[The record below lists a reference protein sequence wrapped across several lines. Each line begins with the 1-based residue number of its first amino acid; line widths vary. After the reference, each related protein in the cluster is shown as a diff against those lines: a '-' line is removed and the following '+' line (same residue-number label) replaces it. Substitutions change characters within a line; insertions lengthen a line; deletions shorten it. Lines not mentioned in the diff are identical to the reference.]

1 MRNTKG
7 MRLKDIPT
15 AGGGIARAAYVLAS
29 KEHVAVG
36 PLLQRANLSVRQV
49 KNPNLRIPVRDQ
61 ISFLNLVAEK
71 LDDEFLGIRI
81 GQMLE
86 LREPGLLYY
95 VMASSH
101 TVGEALE
108 RCARY
113 SSIQN
118 EGVHIGYRAGKTV
131 TVTFDYFGVS
141 RRLDRHQIECFITL
155 LVRMCQKLSG
165 LASVPSC
172 IVVRA
177 CHLSLR
183 GCSEPTLR
191 SRATPT
197 RWCIRVRWRARLAST
212 PIYTSTRCW

>member
-1 MRNTKG
+1 MRVRNSKG

-29 KEHVAVG
+29 EEHVALA
-36 PLLQRANLSVRQV
+36 PLLRRANLTVQQV
-49 KNPNLRIPVRDQ
+49 KNPNLRIPVKDQ
-61 ISFLNLVAEK
+61 INFLNLVAEK

-101 TVGEALE
+101 TVGEALQ

-113 SSIQN
+113 SAIQN
-118 EGVHIGYRAGKTV
+118 EGVRIGYRAGKTV

-141 RRLDRHQIECFITL
+141 RL
-155 LVRMCQKLSG
+155 LVRLCRKLSG
-165 LASVPSC
+165 LSLVPLQ
-172 IVVRA
+172 VRLMHRRSR
-177 CHLSLR
+177 CRPSLR
-183 GCSEPTLR
+183 GCSAPMSH
-191 SRATPT
+191 SRATRT
-197 RWCIRVRWRARLAST
+197 RWCIPVGWRTILA
-212 PIYTSTRCW
+212 